1 MASSEELALGLHYWR
16 QFGFYEAATPRGHLP
31 RDKCRQ
37 LYDVD
42 SQLHSV
48 RLFHGSSDHGLL
60 RLMYFSD
67 LEERASPSSRLTNL
81 RAVGARWGAHLT
93 EDVFNI
99 HHHALE
105 AQDGGF
111 DVRCCDPLRCVVYKS
126 AGVEKSAQPFTGTI
140 ACVREM
146 LVIQPGAVSNFFQ
159 RYDYTIPNYG
169 KVDPKSKFKASQ
181 VTFAGKWPCQQI
193 CPSLGDPLWAHRP
206 GGGRRAGL
214 LREGA
219 RADQATGP

>member
-1 MASSEELALGLHYWR
+1 M
-16 QFGFYEAATPRGHLP
+16 
-31 RDKCRQ
+31 
-37 LYDVD
+37 
-42 SQLHSV
+42 
-48 RLFHGSSDHGLL
+48 
-60 RLMYFSD
+60 
-67 LEERASPSSRLTNL
+67 
-81 RAVGARWGAHLT
+81 
-93 EDVFNI
+93 
-99 HHHALE
+99 
-105 AQDGGF
+105 
-111 DVRCCDPLRCVVYKS
+111 RCCDPLRCVVYKS

-140 ACVREM
+140 GCVREM